1 MRICE
6 WSSDVCSSDLDAP
19 VLALL
24 PGSRLGEISR
34 LGAPFLAA
42 AAKVAGETPGL
53 QAVIPA
59 ANAACR
65 QALESLLSESPALD
79 PRPLL
84 LDGQAR
90 TAMVAADVVLLASG
104 TATLEAMLAKRPMV
118 VGYRIAPLTP
128 AIVKGMR
135 SEEHTS
141 ELRSLMRTS
150 YAVFCLQ

>member
-42 AAKVAGETPGL
+42 AAKVAGEIPGL

-65 QALESLLSESPALD
+65 QAHEGLLSESPALD
-79 PRPLL
+79 PRPLP
-84 LDGQAR
+84 LDGPAR
-90 TAMVAADVVLLASG
+90 HAAEIGRPQGRERGGRYGGSQVDAVAV
-104 TATLEAMLAKRPMV
+104 
-118 VGYRIAPLTP
+118 
-128 AIVKGMR
+128 
-135 SEEHTS
+135 
-141 ELRSLMRTS
+141 
-150 YAVFCLQ
+150 